1 MRSNAVTQRQKESS
15 VYLDATLNFLKPQQQ
30 CLMWFLHLAVISMRP
45 AEMTTKIC
53 ENAPAS
59 LQVSHRKRKR
69 STTNF
74 KAYATHE
81 LVNKVYQLL

>member
-1 MRSNAVTQRQKESS
+1 
-15 VYLDATLNFLKPQQQ
+15 
-30 CLMWFLHLAVISMRP
+30 MRP

-81 LVNKVYQLL
+81 LVNISISITMNEKLTNFLIKLCLKMGEIL